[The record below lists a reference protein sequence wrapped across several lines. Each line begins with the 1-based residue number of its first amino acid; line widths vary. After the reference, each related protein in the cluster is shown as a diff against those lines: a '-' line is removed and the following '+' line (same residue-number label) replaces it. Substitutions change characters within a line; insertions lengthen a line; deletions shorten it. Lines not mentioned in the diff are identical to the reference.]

1 METIMNRSDVPI
13 DFSMSDWE
21 ILKCEEYIQDK
32 DLMLEWGAGG
42 STLYFS
48 TMVGKFISIE
58 DNKSWSDKINLHKN
72 KNTEIYYVPSHEIKL
87 DDYLDKKAFKILKG
101 SNEWYEK
108 HGKKEIHE
116 SDGKTYWTTR
126 GKSDWHCYIDYINKP
141 TELKYNNYDVIL
153 VDGRARS
160 MCAYV
165 AKDLLKKTGY
175 LLVHDFNNRPYYHGI
190 LNWFEKVD
198 EEESLAVLTLKKGK
212 SNE

>member
-126 GKSDWHCYIDYINKP
+126 GKSDWHCYIDYIK
-141 TELKYNNYDVIL
+141 
-153 VDGRARS
+153 
-160 MCAYV
+160 
-165 AKDLLKKTGY
+165 
-175 LLVHDFNNRPYYHGI
+175 
-190 LNWFEKVD
+190 
-198 EEESLAVLTLKKGK
+198 
-212 SNE
+212 